1 LDGTSQPERSEMALP
16 VPNLDDRRFQDL
28 VDDAKRLVQ
37 QKCPEWTDHNV
48 SDPGVTLIELFAWM
62 TDQLIYRLNRV
73 PDRNYVK
80 FLELIGVNLFPPT
93 AARSQVTFWLSAP
106 QPDVVRIPVGTQAAT
121 VRTETDEA
129 IVFATIEDL
138 PIIPSSLTELGSMV
152 DGKTF
157 RDQWAALEKGSGFT
171 CFKDVPAPGDA
182 LYVGL
187 SEAVPSNAV
196 RLRFSCHIEGVGVDP
211 TNPPLTWEAW
221 SGEDWEPCELD
232 SDTTGGLN
240 RDGDVVIHVP
250 RSHTASLVAKKRAGW
265 VRARVTDL
273 VEGQP
278 AYSASPSITSL
289 NAITIGGTADAVNA
303 ELVSDEDIG
312 ISAGVAGERF
322 SLKREPVVP
331 GDEPAVLEVSGEAGW
346 EEWTEVADFAG
357 SGPTDKHFVLELSN
371 AEVRLGPAVRQE
383 DGIIR
388 QYGAVPEKNAR
399 LRMRAYRTGGG
410 RKGNV
415 SARSLSVLKSSIPFV
430 ARVENRRAASGGVDG
445 EDIENAKVRGPI
457 RLRTRGRAVTTE
469 DFEHIA
475 REAAPEVAR
484 IRAVAA
490 GDGADAGSVRVL
502 VVPSAG
508 SSDGGWLRFEQLVP
522 GEETLQAITDRLEEA
537 RVIGTR
543 AIVEPPVYR
552 GVTVVA
558 KLRAR
563 PRQNPNRLQD
573 EALRALYSYF
583 DPITGGPEG
592 SGWPFGRPVNVGEVY
607 SVLQGIRGTEL
618 VEDARLFGA
627 DPITGQRG
635 QQTQRLE
642 VEPHALVFS
651 YEHQVLVEGA

>member
-1 LDGTSQPERSEMALP
+1 MALP

-93 AARSQVTFWLSAP
+93 AARAQVTFWLSAP
-106 QPDVVRIPVGTQAAT
+106 QPDVVRITAGTQAAT

-129 IVFATIEDL
+129 IVFATVEDL
-138 PIIPSSLTELGSMV
+138 PIIPSSLAELGSMV
-152 DGKTF
+152 DGKTY
-157 RDQWAALEKGSGFT
+157 RDQWAALEKGNGFA
-171 CFKDVPAPGDA
+171 CFKDVPAAGDA

-211 TNPPLTWEAW
+211 TNPPLIWEAW

-250 RSHTASLVAKKRAGW
+250 RSHQASLVSKKRAGW
-265 VRARVTDL
+265 IRARVTEP

-278 AYSASPSITSL
+278 SYSASPSITSL
-289 NAITIGGTADAVNA
+289 GAITIGGTADAVNA
-303 ELVSDEDIG
+303 ELVIAEDLG
-312 ISAGVAGERF
+312 ISDGVAGERF
-322 SLKREPVVP
+322 TLRRGPVVP
-331 GDEPAVLEVSGEAGW
+331 GDEPAILEVSAQDGW
-346 EEWTEVADFAG
+346 EEWTEVAEFAD
-357 SGPTDKHFVLELSN
+357 SGPDDKHFVFELSN
-371 AEVRLGPAVRQE
+371 GVIRLGPAVRQE
-383 DGIIR
+383 DGSIR
-388 QYGAVPEKNAR
+388 NFGAIPEKNAR
-399 LRMRAYRTGGG
+399 LRLRAYRVGGG

-415 SARSLSVLKSSIPFV
+415 AARSLSVLKTSIPFV
-430 ARVENRRAASGGVDG
+430 GRVENRRAASGGVDG

-457 RLRTRGRAVTTE
+457 RLRTRFRAVTTE
-469 DFEHIA
+469 DYEHLA

-490 GDGADAGSVRVL
+490 GDGTDAGSVRVL
-502 VVPSAG
+502 VVPAASP
-508 SSDGGWLRFEQLVP
+508 SDGDRLRFEQLVP
-522 GEETLQAITDRLEEA
+522 GEETLQVITDRLEEA

-563 PRQNPNRLQD
+563 PRQNPTRLQD
-573 EALRALYSYF
+573 EAVRALYAYF

-592 SGWPFGRPVNVGEVY
+592 TGWPFGRPVNVGEVY
-607 SVLQGIRGTEL
+607 SVLQGLRGTEV

-635 QQTQRLE
+635 QQTNRLE